1 MIAFHNELRSVHFSP
16 PVQNN
21 TNMSIA
27 AKEWALKL
35 AAEKDL
41 RHASIEEGLGK
52 GEGEN
57 LAMGCIEGEGDGITA
72 REAIAKWYD
81 VHCSII

>member
-1 MIAFHNELRSVHFSP
+1 
-16 PVQNN
+16 
-21 TNMSIA
+21 MSIA

-57 LAMGCIEGEGDGITA
+57 LAMGCIEGKGDGITA

-81 VHCSII
+81 VHYSII